1 MRPEE
6 PSFVEQDVETEVS
19 GERDQSEDEGDQE
32 EDTWTDQIMTIYSSI
47 EKPRKGIKC
56 NQIKLNSVPLYTTC
70 SVILTYKTKYVFDNL

>member
-32 EDTWTDQIMTIYSSI
+32 EDTWTDHAVR
-47 EKPRKGIKC
+47 E
-56 NQIKLNSVPLYTTC
+56 
-70 SVILTYKTKYVFDNL
+70 